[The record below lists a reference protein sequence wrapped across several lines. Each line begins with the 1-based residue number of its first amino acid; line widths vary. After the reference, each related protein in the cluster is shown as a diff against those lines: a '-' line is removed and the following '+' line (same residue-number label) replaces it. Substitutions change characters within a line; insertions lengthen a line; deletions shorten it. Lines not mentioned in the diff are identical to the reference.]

1 MNNLSLV
8 LSAIF
13 TLALVIIIAPN
24 ILAMNRGKVLRNVAI
39 WLAVFAALGLF
50 YQTFGPGSKNQMFS
64 MPDALRL
71 TKSHLPLT
79 GQPDDMRNT
88 NEPAANGQGFTPP
101 KED

>member
-1 MNNLSLV
+1 MNNLSLI

-13 TLALVIIIAPN
+13 TLALVVIIAPN
-24 ILAMNRGKVLRNVAI
+24 IMAMNRGKVLRNIAI
-39 WLAVFAALGLF
+39 WLAVFAGLGLF

-71 TKSHLPLT
+71 NKAHPTLT
-79 GQPDDMRNT
+79 GQPDT
-88 NEPAANGQGFTPP
+88 NEPATNGQGFTPP